1 MGAAKRLEERG
12 FLEPFLRDSVYVPVL
27 LGPSQ
32 LLLERWKHEQQ
43 REGLGKRLEEIRNVL
58 CTER

>member
-1 MGAAKRLEERG
+1 MEKRG